1 MHTVLEGVVKGL
13 FHKWFSQENHSKD
26 FSMRK
31 HMNIIDK
38 TLLTIKPPKF
48 IPTTPRSIYSW
59 KTWRAHE
66 YLSFLMYY
74 SIPIFHDIMNV
85 CHFEHFIKL
94 VLFMEIILSR
104 EKIFSDLDH
113 AQKLIEVFVKDYS
126 SIYSINSMLSGVHE
140 LLHLVECTRHF
151 GPLNNINCF
160 PFEEL
165 NRKVIGTIHGRD
177 LMGEEF
183 IKLFSLMQGLTSTVN
198 GFDSKSKLVKFIKE
212 EMYFK
217 TSNRKRVGKSR
228 NCINWII

>member
-1 MHTVLEGVVKGL
+1 MYPFNQNDPTGPIRTDELYHNEVAKGYTNNGVLGNCCLSHLAFFAPISGTCIDYMHTVLKGVVKGL

-94 VLFMEIILSR
+94 QSNFFLT
-104 EKIFSDLDH
+104 K
-113 AQKLIEVFVKDYS
+113 YS
-126 SIYSINSMLSGVHE
+126 A
-140 LLHLVECTRHF
+140 
-151 GPLNNINCF
+151 P
-160 PFEEL
+160 
-165 NRKVIGTIHGRD
+165 
-177 LMGEEF
+177 
-183 IKLFSLMQGLTSTVN
+183 
-198 GFDSKSKLVKFIKE
+198 
-212 EMYFK
+212 
-217 TSNRKRVGKSR
+217 
-228 NCINWII
+228 